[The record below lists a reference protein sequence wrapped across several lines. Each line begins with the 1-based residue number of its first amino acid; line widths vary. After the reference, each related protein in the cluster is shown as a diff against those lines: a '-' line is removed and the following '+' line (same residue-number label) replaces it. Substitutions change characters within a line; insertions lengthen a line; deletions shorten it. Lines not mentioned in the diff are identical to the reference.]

1 MSKLYDS
8 FKTDVENSKVIISS
22 SLLGTQTAPNP
33 SNILKVV
40 WKT

>member
-8 FKTDVENSKVIISS
+8 FKTDVENSKAISS
-22 SLLGTQTAPNP
+22 SLLGPQTAPNP
-33 SNILKVV
+33 RNILKVV